1 MKGATVALILLGVAA
16 AGGGAYFFLIR
27 KKGLPGKEEA
37 RGLGAAQSILGA
49 KAVQMGI
56 PQPPP
61 PPGKLQPWQT
71 ASAVVAGGGGGGGSG
86 ASSPYA
92 KQVFGAAGKIAD
104 MWYPGLGSKAA
115 SIASAIDSKI
125 GLGLIAKVPGLK
137 KLKFW

>member
-1 MKGATVALILLGVAA
+1 MKPTTLVLILVGVAA
-16 AGGGAYFFLIR
+16 AGGGAYFFIKR
-27 KKGLPGKEEA
+27 KKSDPGKEEA

-61 PPGKLQPWQT
+61 PPGALQPWQT
-71 ASAVVAGGGGGGGSG
+71 ASAQPAGASAGSG

-92 KQVFGAAGKIAD
+92 SQVFGAAGKIANL
-104 MWYPGLGSKAA
+104 WYPGLGDKAA
-115 SIASAIDSKI
+115 GIAKAIDSKV